1 MNNLRINIIE
11 KLFTIAFNAL
21 MLLVGYPEEH
31 LASKKLSDEVL
42 GVVICLE

>member
-1 MNNLRINIIE
+1 
-11 KLFTIAFNAL
+11 

-42 GVVICLE
+42 GVVICLQWGAIALLKSRLV